1 MNKTMMFTLLR
12 SHFKTVVLIVHCLML
27 LPNLAT
33 LFSVLG
39 LCLPWN
45 ELCLCFYMLWMR
57 SLVLLSPFYADY
69 LFYEIFFLFFCVFF
83 FRLLWRHNNFRTDG
97 VPQISLSC
105 SNPNPDLCHSK
116 LVLLVTFLFFIII
129 FMVYGV
135 SNHVELLG
143 FLVCCV

>member
-1 MNKTMMFTLLR
+1 MMFTLLR

-69 LFYEIFFLFFCVFF
+69 LFYEIFSFFSVSSFFGYSGDTTILERMEYLKSAWVAPTPTLTCVIPNWCFL
-83 FRLLWRHNNFRTDG
+83 LLFYSSLLFLWSMGYRT
-97 VPQISLSC
+97 
-105 SNPNPDLCHSK
+105 
-116 LVLLVTFLFFIII
+116 
-129 FMVYGV
+129 M
-135 SNHVELLG
+135 
-143 FLVCCV
+143 